1 MIVNVLDIFCNYAWN
16 VALVQIASAIALFF
30 IVNWIGEHSIS
41 IGYIQLSM
49 ITHEHDSLAFNL
61 LFKVLSPVVF
71 LVLYIVLFQSIG
83 HEEYT
88 RCCFMIT
95 IYYWVFRS
103 IIIFSLG
110 RTSLTN
116 WWIQLFYW
124 ISSIILSFWIYSLM
138 EKVGRFM
145 PDPQS
150 LIDQLWILIVLFL
163 YSVFNK
169 ISIPFDGAIKRK
181 EKYITRNFLKFKKQY
196 DAIVS
201 TNCANEFLEATT
213 YSIMIYENFN
223 RPAIIRK
230 IESLCCKLTKKP
242 HTLGI
247 MQVTTSSPISDEQS
261 ILEAIGLIQN
271 AAIELKKIVIEAE
284 KEMEEEKDYDN
295 NKLKSYYYRDPMTQ
309 TVLEIA
315 ETYNG
320 GDPDYEYEI
329 GAIFEII
336 SKKYPCIQQHY
347 DNLPVNS
354 QTIILDQ

>member
-1 MIVNVLDIFCNYAWN
+1 MIAHVLDIFCNYAWN
-16 VALVQIASAIALFF
+16 IALVQIVSAIALFF
-30 IVNWIGEHSIS
+30 IVNWIGEHSVS

-49 ITHEHDSLAFNL
+49 FTHEHDSLAFNF

-83 HEEYT
+83 HEEYV

-103 IIIFSLG
+103 IIIISLG
-110 RTSLTN
+110 RISLTS
-116 WWIQLFYW
+116 WWVQLFYW
-124 ISSIILSFWIYSLM
+124 ASSILLSLWIYSLM
-138 EKVGRFM
+138 EKVDRLL
-145 PDPQS
+145 PDPRS
-150 LIDQLWILIVLFL
+150 LIDQLWILIILFL
-163 YSVFNK
+163 YSMFNK
-169 ISIPFDGAIKRK
+169 ISIPFKGAIKRK
-181 EKYITRNFLKFKKQY
+181 EKYITNNFLKFRKQY

-242 HTLGI
+242 HSLGI
-247 MQVTTSSPISDEQS
+247 MQVNTSSPISDEQS
-261 ILEAIGLIQN
+261 IIKAIGLIQN
-271 AAIELKKIVIEAE
+271 AAIEHKKKEIEIE
-284 KEMEEEKDYDN
+284 KEMEKEKEK
-295 NKLKSYYYRDPMTQ
+295 NKLKIGYYRDPLKHA
-309 TVLEIA
+309 VSEIA
-315 ETYNG
+315 KTYNG

-329 GAIFEII
+329 EVIFEIV

-347 DNLPVNS
+347 DNLPIKS
-354 QTIILDQ
+354 